1 MKKNENKM
9 NDEPEFSS
17 ISLKLCVGE
26 DLEFVEV
33 NQDEMP
39 GETWDSFESS
49 DFYEHF
55 DTHQANTQSAA
66 TSTTKTTKRPRPNG
80 KLMLVLRF
88 STRIGIQR
96 VVKI

>member
-1 MKKNENKM
+1 M
-9 NDEPEFSS
+9 
-17 ISLKLCVGE
+17 LGE

-49 DFYEHF
+49 DFYENF

-66 TSTTKTTKRPRPNG
+66 TSTTKTTKRARANG
-80 KLMLVLRF
+80 KLMVF
-88 STRIGIQR
+88 SGHFQR
-96 VVKI
+96 MDVREIFG